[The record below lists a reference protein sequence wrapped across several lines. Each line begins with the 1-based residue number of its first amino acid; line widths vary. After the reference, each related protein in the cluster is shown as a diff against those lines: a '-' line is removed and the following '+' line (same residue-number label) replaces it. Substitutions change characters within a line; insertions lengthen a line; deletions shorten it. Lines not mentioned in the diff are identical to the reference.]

1 MKAVA
6 AIFDIIPGWVY
17 AALIAALMLGNCG
30 MHTRM
35 KVAETARAEAKQ
47 ELASTLLRHEK
58 ALGAETAAVL
68 QLERELATNRA
79 ELEKRDA
86 EHGKIVDGLR
96 EDLRR
101 KSRAGGGGGLRD
113 PNAAACGGAP
123 AGAAAAGAGHRADDT
138 SEAGGLLSVPLEQL
152 LLELTAEADAI
163 NRAYASCREDAFGV
177 RLKLNQQLSPPAVA
191 GPASPG
197 QP

>member
-1 MKAVA
+1 MKLL

-17 AALIAALMLGNCG
+17 AALIAALLLGNCG
-30 MHTRM
+30 MHSRM
-35 KVAETARAEAKQ
+35 QLAETAKEKAKRELSDARAA
-47 ELASTLLRHEK
+47 HEK
-58 ALGAETAAVL
+58 ALAVETASVL
-68 QLERELATNRA
+68 RLERELAAGRA

-123 AGAAAAGAGHRADDT
+123 AGAAAAGTGHRADDT

-163 NRAYASCREDAFGV
+163 NRAYASCRDDSFQL

-191 GPASPG
+191 EPASLS